1 MIKRYFTFSRL
12 IFDMLLEDAENLAH
26 QFINEI
32 APFCEKIRIVG
43 SIRRRRPKVKDIDLV
58 LVVKDW
64 LGFTTKLQQISSK
77 FLIDGPQQK
86 RIIFKGQQVDLYL
99 ADHETYEPLILIRTG
114 SWQHNVKL
122 SPIALKKGLKLT
134 HKGLVVR
141 GEEEKVLVSTE
152 KGIFDLLG
160 LDYVEPEERE

>member
-1 MIKRYFTFSRL
+1 ME
-12 IFDMLLEDAENLAH
+12 LEEAEKLAYD
-26 QFINEI
+26 FIHEI
-32 APFCEKIRIVG
+32 ADYCEKIRVVG
-43 SIRRRRPKVKDIDLV
+43 SIRRRRPQVKDVDLV

-64 LGFTTKLQQISSK
+64 LGFTTKLQQISSE

-122 SPIALKKGLKLT
+122 STIALRKGLKLT
-134 HKGLVVR
+134 HRGLVKR
-141 GEEEKVLVSTE
+141 GEEGKVIASTE
-152 KGIFDLLG
+152 KGIFTALDLP
-160 LDYVEPEERE
+160 YVPPDERE